1 MLFVKNIKMLLNIPS
16 RFGLTT
22 NNLLHVLW
30 VILIANIT
38 ILNYDSMSLLFK
50 KNGKSMNQDQ
60 VIRCTVVDL
69 SFQNSISSSA
79 FMIEDS
85 NLMAGE
91 GGSGVF

>member
-1 MLFVKNIKMLLNIPS
+1 
-16 RFGLTT
+16 
-22 NNLLHVLW
+22 
-30 VILIANIT
+30 
-38 ILNYDSMSLLFK
+38 
-50 KNGKSMNQDQ
+50 MNQDQ